1 MDKELGPIEEYL
13 RELRASL
20 RTPADLTSRIL
31 AEAEDHLKDSVA
43 AGLAAGLTETEAAE
57 AAISSFGSVRA
68 VVRAHETRRG
78 RAGAALGDLTVT
90 AGVVLLLVFA
100 VAMLAVLVGLAIGPH
115 HAGPARPDDDGPAS
129 TVVFLVACGPAGLVV
144 LGGYFLVSRLQRRR
158 GRRAAA
164 PFDGSGT
171 TAGIVIF
178 GATFVVLSLLNAVG
192 LSFPGEVPAGIGS
205 LGMIVACAVRMF
217 RALPHRGEA
226 PRVTRAGAPASG
238 GTS

>member
-31 AEAEDHLKDSVA
+31 VEAEDHLKDSVA

-78 RAGAALGDLTVT
+78 RAAVALGDLTVT

-100 VAMLAVLVGLAIGPH
+100 VAMLAVVVGLAIGPH
-115 HAGPARPDDDGPAS
+115 HAGPARPDNGGPAS
-129 TVVFLVACGPAGLVV
+129 TVVFVVACGPAGLVV
-144 LGGYFLVSRLQRRR
+144 LGCYFLVSRLRRR
-158 GRRAAA
+158 GRSAAA

-178 GATFVVLSLLNAVG
+178 GATFVVLSLLNALG
-192 LSFPGEVPAGIGS
+192 LSFPGAVPAGIVS
-205 LGMIVACAVRMF
+205 LGMIVGCAVRMF
-217 RALPHRGEA
+217 RRLPSTE
-226 PRVTRAGAPASG
+226 
-238 GTS
+238 

>member
-1 MDKELGPIEEYL
+1 MNKDLGPIEEYL

-31 AEAEDHLKDSVA
+31 VEAEDHLKDSVA

-78 RAGAALGDLTVT
+78 RAAVALGDLTVT

-100 VAMLAVLVGLAIGPH
+100 VSMLAVVVGIAIGPH
-115 HAGPARPDDDGPAS
+115 DAGPARPDNDGPAS

-144 LGGYFLVSRLQRRR
+144 LGCYFLVSRLQRRR
-158 GRRAAA
+158 GRPAAA
-164 PFDGSGT
+164 PFDGSGAK
-171 TAGIVIF
+171 AGIVIF
-178 GATFVVLSLLNAVG
+178 GATFVVLSLLNALG

-205 LGMIVACAVRMF
+205 LGMIVACAFRIL
-217 RALPHRGEA
+217 RALPRPG
-226 PRVTRAGAPASG
+226 
-238 GTS
+238 